1 MFRRGT
7 TTKERGPSERP
18 QPSSDVRQDRPVGEQ
33 PGPYSSEARREPRR
47 GDGHAVREEERMV
60 GRAEMVERAPLSM
73 GQYLANWFT
82 LLAGTA
88 LVFFETVLALRLFFK
103 LTTADN
109 TNGFVK
115 LVYHFS
121 GAVIRPFDGIISN
134 QTVVK
139 GGILEPSVLIAMAL
153 FLIGAVLAIWVV
165 RSLASVRSWGSGLIW
180 R

>member
-1 MFRRGT
+1 
-7 TTKERGPSERP
+7 
-18 QPSSDVRQDRPVGEQ
+18 
-33 PGPYSSEARREPRR
+33 
-47 GDGHAVREEERMV
+47 
-60 GRAEMVERAPLSM
+60 M

-88 LVFFETVLALRLFFK
+88 LVFFESVLALRLFFK

-115 LVYHFS
+115 LIYHFS
-121 GAVIRPFDGIISN
+121 GAVIRPFEGIISN
-134 QTVVK
+134 QTIVK

-153 FLIGAVLAIWVV
+153 FLVATVLAIWVV
-165 RSLASVRSWGSGLIW
+165 RSLATLRSWGGGLIM

>member
-1 MFRRGT
+1 MLRRRGT
-7 TTKERGPSERP
+7 TTEQRNPSEAPYEERAP
-18 QPSSDVRQDRPVGEQ
+18 YRTEGPVSAPPRGNGQPVREVE
-33 PGPYSSEARREPRR
+33 REPMA
-47 GDGHAVREEERMV
+47 GRM
-60 GRAEMVERAPLSM
+60 EMVERAPLSM

-88 LVFFETVLALRLFFK
+88 LVFFESVLALRLFFK

-121 GAVIRPFDGIISN
+121 GAVIRPFEGIISN
-134 QTVVK
+134 QTIVK

-153 FLIGAVLAIWVV
+153 FLVATVLAIWVV
-165 RSLASVRSWGSGLIW
+165 RSLATLRSWGSVLI